1 MSSKKILI
9 PLIIIPLIILVGTIG
24 FSYFDNFAP
33 GDSFYLTMATVT
45 TVGYGDIVP
54 ISPAGR
60 LLASILSVLGIGAFV
75 TTIPI
80 IMFSLIEKS
89 IRRVGKMKPRVKNHI
104 IVCGYNPIAKK
115 IISNLKDKKEKIVVI
130 TSNSEDASKLVEEGV
145 HAVVGDPTEEDTL
158 VKARVDVAKAL
169 LPVMDEDAD
178 NLLTTISSRTIN
190 KEIKIVAKVSQE
202 KNISKLRKSGAN
214 EVFSPETLV
223 GSMIA
228 ESAIK

>member
-1 MSSKKILI
+1 MNSKILI
-9 PLIIIPLIILVGTIG
+9 PLTIIPLIILVGTIG
-24 FSYFDNFAP
+24 FSYFDNFTP

-89 IRRVGKMKPRVKNHI
+89 LKRVGRMKPRVKNHI

-130 TSNSEDASKLVEEGV
+130 TSNSEDAHKLIEEGV

-158 VKARVDVAKAL
+158 VNSRVDVAKAL

-190 KEIKIVAKVSQE
+190 KEIKIIAKVSQE